1 MKLTFLGG
9 TGTVTGSKYLLENN
23 GFKILIDCGL
33 FQGLKELRLRNWDN
47 FPIDPSTINA
57 VIVTH
62 AHIDHTGYLP
72 VLMKK
77 GFSGPIYSTEATF
90 DLCKVLL
97 RDAGKLQEEDAE
109 YANKKGFSK
118 HTPAEPLFTIE
129 DAEKVLNQFKPQNF
143 HTSFELNSTQINFIP
158 SGHILGSAFVRL
170 KIQDKTILFTGD
182 LGRPEDLIMNP
193 PEAVSATDYLIIEST
208 YGNRTHEKIDPLIKL
223 EEVLNRAVD
232 RNGVVMI
239 PAFSIGRTQAFLYA
253 IHLLKAQKKLKDV
266 PVFLNSPMSIS
277 AMEIYCKHRSEH
289 RLNPDECHHMCATAK
304 YVRQVDESIKLNSKK
319 GPMIII
325 SASGMATGGRILH
338 HFKAFGPDKNN
349 MIVLAG
355 FQAAGTRGRFL
366 LEGKRTMKIH
376 GKETTINAEV
386 ELVDGFSAHA
396 DQNELIDW
404 LKNFSSSP
412 KKIFVTHGEPEA
424 SLSLKNKIQSEFNWN
439 AIVPEYLQ
447 TVDL

>member
-1 MKLTFLGG
+1 MRLTFLGG
-9 TGTVTGSKYLLENN
+9 TGTVTGSKYLVEYNDC
-23 GFKILIDCGL
+23 KILVDCGL

-47 FPIDPSTINA
+47 FPIDPATINA
-57 VIVTH
+57 VIITH

-77 GFSGPIYSTEATF
+77 GFKGPIYSTDATF

-97 RDAGKLQEEDAE
+97 RDAGKLQEEDAR
-109 YANKKGFSK
+109 YANKKEFSK
-118 HTPAEPLFTIE
+118 HKPAEPLFTIE
-129 DAEKVLNQFKPQNF
+129 DAEKVLKQFKPQKF
-143 HTSFELNSTQINFIP
+143 HSPFDLFSTKIIFLP
-158 SGHILGSAFVRL
+158 SGHILGSALVSL
-170 KIQDKTILFTGD
+170 TAEDKSILFTGD

-193 PEAVSATDYLIIEST
+193 PEAVSSADYIIIEST
-208 YGNRTHEKIDPLIKL
+208 YGNRTHEKINPLMKL
-223 EEVLNRAVD
+223 EEVLNRALE

-253 IHLLKAQKKLKDV
+253 IHLLKAQKKIKDV
-266 PVFLNSPMSIS
+266 PVFLNSPMSIN

-289 RLNPDECHHMCATAK
+289 RLNPEECHHMCATAK
-304 YVRQVDESIKLNSKK
+304 YVHLVDESIKLNSKK

-338 HFKAFGPDKNN
+338 HFKAFGPDKKN

-355 FQAAGTRGRFL
+355 FQAAGTRGRLL
-366 LEGKRTMKIH
+366 LEGKRIVKIH
-376 GKETTINAEV
+376 GKEIAINAEV

-396 DQNELIDW
+396 DQNELISW
-404 LKNFSSSP
+404 LRNFSSPP
-412 KKIFVTHGEPEA
+412 KKVFVTHGEPEA
-424 SLSLKNKIQSEFNWN
+424 SLALMNKIQTELNWK
-439 AIVPEYLQ
+439 ALAPEYLQ